1 MSEKPVIASKSPA
14 VMKLEAGEYW
24 WCSCGKS
31 KDQPFCDGS
40 HKGSSFSPQKVVI
53 EESRTVALCNCKHS
67 ANGAMCD
74 GNDIATLPDFPAEI
88 RAPAGTLAGVS
99 GFQLQFGNTKILTP
113 GDEPDALV
121 AMNPAALKSNIGDLP
136 EGGMLVVNIDSFKSM
151 NLKKAGYESN
161 PLDDEDFRKKYHLIE
176 LDLTG
181 LTKEALKES
190 PLKPSDKVRCKNFFA
205 LGFMYYVY
213 GRPLEPTLK
222 FFEQKW
228 GKRLPDL
235 AEANS
240 KVLKAGF
247 NLGDTMETARN
258 RYQVS
263 KAPVQAGVY
272 RKISGN
278 EALVYGL
285 VTASR
290 KANRELLYSGYP
302 ITPASPVLEGLSQL
316 KNFGIKCVQAE
327 DEIAAMGVALGASFA
342 GDLTVC
348 ATSGPGMC
356 LKSEFIGLAS
366 ITELPLIICNVQ
378 RGGPSTGLP
387 TKTEQSDLLQA
398 LFSRHGDC
406 PIPVIAAH
414 SPSDCFDC
422 AIEAVRIALTYM
434 TPVILLS
441 DLYVANGA
449 EPWRVPNVS
458 DIPVIENSFAKIEEE
473 YVIYRRDPKTLAR
486 TQAIPGQVGLEHR
499 IGGLE
504 KGEDGG
510 VSYDPDN
517 HEEMSHLRAQKVAGI
532 AKSLDPIEIQGEPE
546 GDLLVIGWGGTY
558 GAISS
563 AATNLR
569 DEGFSVS
576 NIHLRHLNP
585 LPDDLGDIIGRF
597 KKVIVPELN
606 LGQLNLLLRAK
617 YLVDVIS
624 YGKLQGKPFKVSEL
638 HEKFLEHLR

>member
-1 MSEKPVIASKSPA
+1 MTQPTDSFEEIESA
-14 VMKLEAGEYW
+14 VVRFAGD
-24 WCSCGKS
+24 SG
-31 KDQPFCDGS
+31 DGMQTV
-40 HKGSSFSPQKVVI
+40 GERFTDSSAF
-53 EESRTVALCNCKHS
+53 A
-67 ANGAMCD
+67 

-99 GFQLQFGNTKILTP
+99 GFQLQFGSREILTP
-113 GDEPDALV
+113 GDAPDALV
-121 AMNPAALKSNIGDLP
+121 AMNPAALKANIDDLP
-136 EGGMLVVNIDSFKSM
+136 EGGMLVVNVDSFNKM
-151 NLKKAGYESN
+151 NLAKANYENN
-161 PLDDEDFRKKYHLIE
+161 PLEDEDFRNKYHLVE
-176 LDLTG
+176 LDLTN
-181 LTKEALKES
+181 LTKEALSES
-190 PLKPSDKVRCKNFFA
+190 PLKPAEKVRCKNFFA

-222 FFEQKW
+222 FFEDKW
-228 GKRLPDL
+228 AKRLPDV

-240 KVLKAGF
+240 LALKAGN

-263 KAPVQAGVY
+263 KAAVHPGVY

-278 EALVYGL
+278 EAAVYGL
-285 VTASR
+285 VVAAE

-302 ITPASPVLEGLSQL
+302 ITPASPILEGLSHL
-316 KNFGIKCVQAE
+316 KKFGVKCVQAE
-327 DEIAAMGVALGASFA
+327 DEIAAIGVAIGASFA
-342 GDLTVC
+342 GDLSVC

-366 ITELPLIICNVQ
+366 ITELPLVICNIQ

-406 PIPVIAAH
+406 PLPIVAAH

-422 AIEAVRIALTYM
+422 AIEAVRIAITYM
-434 TPVILLS
+434 TPVIFLS

-449 EPWRVPNVS
+449 EPWLVPNIG
-458 DIPVIENSFAKIEEE
+458 DLPEIENSFASTEEE
-473 YVIYRRDPKTLAR
+473 YVIYRRDSETLAR
-486 TQAIPGQVGLEHR
+486 KQAIPGQVGLEHR

-504 KGEDGG
+504 KSEDGS

-517 HEEMSHLRAQKVAGI
+517 HEQMTHLREQKVTGI
-532 AKSLDPIEIQGEPE
+532 AKSYGPTEIQGDTE

-563 AATNLR
+563 AVSLLR
-569 DEGFSVS
+569 EEGYAVS
-576 NIHLRHLNP
+576 NLHLRHLNP
-585 LPDDLGDIIGRF
+585 LPDDLGKIMGRF
-597 KKVIVPELN
+597 KKIVVPELN
-606 LGQLNLLLRAK
+606 LGQLSFVLRAK
-617 YLVDVIS
+617 YLIDVIS
-624 YGKLQGKPFKVSEL
+624 FGRVQGKPFKVSEL
-638 HEKFLEHLR
+638 QKKFLEHLA

>member
-1 MSEKPVIASKSPA
+1 MSSSTDSFEEIESA
-14 VMKLEAGEYW
+14 VVRFAGD
-24 WCSCGKS
+24 SG
-31 KDQPFCDGS
+31 DGMQTV
-40 HKGSSFSPQKVVI
+40 GERFTDSSAF
-53 EESRTVALCNCKHS
+53 A
-67 ANGAMCD
+67 

-99 GFQLQFGNTKILTP
+99 GFQLQFGSRKILTP

-121 AMNPAALKSNIGDLP
+121 AMNPAALKSNIDDLP
-136 EGGMLVVNIDSFKSM
+136 EGGMLVVNIDSFKKM
-151 NLKKAGYESN
+151 NLAKAGYETS
-161 PLDDEDFRKKYHLIE
+161 PLEDENFRKKYHLVE
-176 LDLTG
+176 LDLTS

-190 PLKPSDKVRCKNFFA
+190 PLKPSDKARCKNFFA

-222 FFEQKW
+222 FFSDKW
-228 GKRLPDL
+228 GKKLPEL
-235 AEANS
+235 AVANS
-240 KVLKAGF
+240 TALRAGF
-247 NLGDTMETARN
+247 NLGHTMETARN

-285 VTASR
+285 VAGA
-290 KANRELLYSGYP
+290 KQANRELLYAGYP
-302 ITPASPVLEGLSQL
+302 ITPASPILEGLSAL
-316 KNFGIKCVQAE
+316 KKFGVKTLQAE
-327 DEIAAMGVALGASFA
+327 DEIAAMGMAIGASFA
-342 GDLTVC
+342 GDLSVV

-366 ITELPLIICNVQ
+366 ITELPVVIVDVQ

-387 TKTEQSDLLQA
+387 TKTEQSDLLQSLYA
-398 LFSRHGDC
+398 RHGDC
-406 PIPVIAAH
+406 PLPVIAAH

-422 AIEAVRIALTYM
+422 AIEASRIALTYM

-449 EPWRVPNVS
+449 EPWKIPNVS
-458 DIPVIENSFAKIEEE
+458 ELPAIDTKFADPNEELIV
-473 YVIYRRDPKTLAR
+473 YKRDPETLAR
-486 TQAIPGQVGLEHR
+486 TQAIPGQAGLEHR

-504 KGEDGG
+504 KSEDGG
-510 VSYDPDN
+510 VSYDPEN
-517 HEEMSHLRAQKVAGI
+517 HEKMSQLRAEKINGI
-532 AKSLDPIEIQGEPE
+532 AKSYDPIAVQGEKE

-558 GAISS
+558 GAIFS
-563 AATNLR
+563 ATKALQ

-576 NIHLRHLNP
+576 SIHLRHLNP
-585 LPDDLGDIIGRF
+585 LPNDLDTLLSSF

-606 LGQLNLLLRAK
+606 LGQLSTILKAK
-617 YLVDVIS
+617 YVRDIIS
-624 YGKLQGKPFKVSEL
+624 FNKLQGKPFKVVEL
-638 HEKFLEHLR
+638 REEFVKHLSSN

>member
-1 MSEKPVIASKSPA
+1 MSPSTDSFEEIESA
-14 VMKLEAGEYW
+14 VVRFAGD
-24 WCSCGKS
+24 SG
-31 KDQPFCDGS
+31 DGMQTV
-40 HKGSSFSPQKVVI
+40 GERFTDSSAF
-53 EESRTVALCNCKHS
+53 A
-67 ANGAMCD
+67 

-99 GFQLQFGNTKILTP
+99 GFQLQFGSRKILTP

-121 AMNPAALKSNIGDLP
+121 AMNPAALKANIDDLP
-136 EGGMLVVNIDSFKSM
+136 EGGMLVVNIDSFKKM
-151 NLKKAGYESN
+151 NLAKAGYEIS
-161 PLDDEDFRKKYHLIE
+161 PLEDEEFRKKYHLVE
-176 LDLTG
+176 LDLTS
-181 LTKEALKES
+181 LTKEALKDS
-190 PLKPSDKVRCKNFFA
+190 PLKPSDKARCKNFFA

-222 FFEQKW
+222 FFKDKW
-228 GKRLPDL
+228 GKKLPEL
-235 AEANS
+235 SEANS
-240 KVLKAGF
+240 TALKAGF

-285 VTASR
+285 VAGA
-290 KANRELLYSGYP
+290 KQADRELLYAGYP
-302 ITPASPVLEGLSQL
+302 ITPASPILEGLSAL
-316 KNFGIKCVQAE
+316 KKFGVKTLQAE
-327 DEIAAMGVALGASFA
+327 DEIAAMGMAIGASFA
-342 GDLTVC
+342 GDLSVV

-366 ITELPLIICNVQ
+366 ITELPVVIVDVQ

-387 TKTEQSDLLQA
+387 TKTEQSDLLQSLYA
-398 LFSRHGDC
+398 RHGDC
-406 PIPVIAAH
+406 PLPVLAAH

-422 AIEAVRIALTYM
+422 AMEASRIALTYM

-449 EPWRVPNVS
+449 EPWKIPNVS
-458 DIPVIENSFAKIEEE
+458 ELPTIDTKFADPNEELVV
-473 YVIYRRDPKTLAR
+473 YKRDPETLAR
-486 TQAIPGQVGLEHR
+486 TQAIPGQAGLEHR

-504 KGEDGG
+504 KSEDGG
-510 VSYDPDN
+510 VSYDPEN
-517 HEEMSHLRAQKVAGI
+517 HEKMTHLRAEKVNGI
-532 AKSLDPIEIQGEPE
+532 ANSYDPLTVQGEKE

-563 AATNLR
+563 ATKVLQ

-576 NIHLRHLNP
+576 SIHLRHLNP
-585 LPDDLGDIIGRF
+585 LPNELESLLCSF

-606 LGQLNLLLRAK
+606 LGQLSTILKAK
-617 YLVDVIS
+617 YVKDIIS
-624 YGKLQGKPFKVSEL
+624 YSKVQGKPFKVTEL
-638 HEKFLEHLR
+638 REEFVKHLSNN

>member
-1 MSEKPVIASKSPA
+1 MSPSTDSFEEIESA
-14 VMKLEAGEYW
+14 VVRFAGD
-24 WCSCGKS
+24 SG
-31 KDQPFCDGS
+31 DGMQTV
-40 HKGSSFSPQKVVI
+40 GERFTDSSAF
-53 EESRTVALCNCKHS
+53 A
-67 ANGAMCD
+67 

-99 GFQLQFGNTKILTP
+99 GFQLQFGSRKILTP

-121 AMNPAALKSNIGDLP
+121 AMNPAALKANIDDLP
-136 EGGMLVVNIDSFKSM
+136 EGGMLVVNIDSFKKM
-151 NLKKAGYESN
+151 NLAKAGYEIS
-161 PLDDEDFRKKYHLIE
+161 PLEDEEFRKKYHLVE
-176 LDLTG
+176 LDLTS
-181 LTKEALKES
+181 LTKEALKDS
-190 PLKPSDKVRCKNFFA
+190 PLKPSDKARCKNFFA

-222 FFEQKW
+222 FFSDKW
-228 GKRLPDL
+228 GKKLPEL
-235 AEANS
+235 SEANS
-240 KVLKAGF
+240 TALKAGF

-285 VTASR
+285 VAGA
-290 KANRELLYSGYP
+290 KQANRELLYAGYP
-302 ITPASPVLEGLSQL
+302 ITPASPILEGLSAL
-316 KNFGIKCVQAE
+316 KKFGVKTLQAE
-327 DEIAAMGVALGASFA
+327 DEIAAMGMAIGASFA
-342 GDLTVC
+342 GDLSVV

-366 ITELPLIICNVQ
+366 ITELPVVIVDVQ

-387 TKTEQSDLLQA
+387 TKTEQSDLLQSLYA
-398 LFSRHGDC
+398 RHGDC
-406 PIPVIAAH
+406 PLPVLAAH

-422 AIEAVRIALTYM
+422 AMEASRIALTYM

-449 EPWRVPNVS
+449 EPWKIPNVS
-458 DIPVIENSFAKIEEE
+458 ELPTIDTKFADPNEELVV
-473 YVIYRRDPKTLAR
+473 YKRDPETLAR
-486 TQAIPGQVGLEHR
+486 TQAIPGQAGLEHR

-504 KGEDGG
+504 KSEDGG
-510 VSYDPDN
+510 VSYDPEN
-517 HEEMSHLRAQKVAGI
+517 HEKMTHLRAEKVNGI
-532 AKSLDPIEIQGEPE
+532 ANSYDPLAVQGEKE

-563 AATNLR
+563 ATKVLQ
-569 DEGFSVS
+569 DEGFSISSV
-576 NIHLRHLNP
+576 HLRHLNP
-585 LPDDLGDIIGRF
+585 LPNELESLLCSF

-606 LGQLNLLLRAK
+606 LGQLSTILKAK
-617 YLVDVIS
+617 YVKDIVS
-624 YGKLQGKPFKVSEL
+624 YNKVQGKPFKVTEL
-638 HEKFLEHLR
+638 REEFVKHLSNN

>member
-1 MSEKPVIASKSPA
+1 MSPSTDSFEEIESA
-14 VMKLEAGEYW
+14 VVRFAGD
-24 WCSCGKS
+24 SG
-31 KDQPFCDGS
+31 DGMQTV
-40 HKGSSFSPQKVVI
+40 GERFTDSSAF
-53 EESRTVALCNCKHS
+53 A
-67 ANGAMCD
+67 

-99 GFQLQFGNTKILTP
+99 GFQLQFGSRKILTP

-121 AMNPAALKSNIGDLP
+121 AMNPAALKANIDDLP
-136 EGGMLVVNIDSFKSM
+136 EGGMLVVNIDSFKKM
-151 NLKKAGYESN
+151 NLAKAGYEIS
-161 PLDDEDFRKKYHLIE
+161 PLEDEEFRKKYHLVE
-176 LDLTG
+176 LDLTS
-181 LTKEALKES
+181 LTKEALKDS
-190 PLKPSDKVRCKNFFA
+190 PLKPSDKARCKNFFA

-222 FFEQKW
+222 FFSDKW
-228 GKRLPDL
+228 GKKLPEL
-235 AEANS
+235 SEANS
-240 KVLKAGF
+240 TALKAGF

-285 VTASR
+285 VAGA
-290 KANRELLYSGYP
+290 KQANRELLYAGYP
-302 ITPASPVLEGLSQL
+302 ITPASPILEGLSAL
-316 KNFGIKCVQAE
+316 KKFGVKTLQAE
-327 DEIAAMGVALGASFA
+327 DEIAAMGMAIGASFA
-342 GDLTVC
+342 GDLSVV

-366 ITELPLIICNVQ
+366 ITELPVVIVDVQ

-387 TKTEQSDLLQA
+387 TKTEQSDLLQSLYA
-398 LFSRHGDC
+398 RHGDC
-406 PIPVIAAH
+406 PLPVLAAH

-422 AIEAVRIALTYM
+422 AMEASRIALTYM

-449 EPWRVPNVS
+449 EPWKIPNVS
-458 DIPVIENSFAKIEEE
+458 ELPTIDTKFA
-473 YVIYRRDPKTLAR
+473 DPKEELVVYKRDSETLAR
-486 TQAIPGQVGLEHR
+486 TQAIPGQAGLEHR

-504 KGEDGG
+504 KSEDGG
-510 VSYDPDN
+510 VSYDPEN
-517 HEEMSHLRAQKVAGI
+517 HEKMTHLRAEKVNGI
-532 AKSLDPIEIQGEPE
+532 ANSYDPLAVQGEKE

-563 AATNLR
+563 ATKVLQ
-569 DEGFSVS
+569 DEGFSISSV
-576 NIHLRHLNP
+576 HLRHLNP
-585 LPDDLGDIIGRF
+585 LPNELESLLCSF

-606 LGQLNLLLRAK
+606 LGQLSAILKAK
-617 YLVDVIS
+617 YVKDVIS
-624 YGKLQGKPFKVSEL
+624 YNKVQGKPFKVTEL
-638 HEKFLEHLR
+638 REEFVKHLSNN

>member
-1 MSEKPVIASKSPA
+1 MTQQTDSFEEIESA
-14 VMKLEAGEYW
+14 VVRFAGD
-24 WCSCGKS
+24 SG
-31 KDQPFCDGS
+31 DGMQTV
-40 HKGSSFSPQKVVI
+40 GERFTDSSAF
-53 EESRTVALCNCKHS
+53 A
-67 ANGAMCD
+67 

-99 GFQLQFGNTKILTP
+99 GFQLQFGSREILTP
-113 GDEPDALV
+113 GDLPDALV
-121 AMNPAALKSNIGDLP
+121 AMNPAALKTNIDDLP
-136 EGGMLVVNIDSFKSM
+136 EGGMLVVNVDSFKKM
-151 NLKKAGYESN
+151 NLAKAGYDTN
-161 PLDDEDFRKKYHLIE
+161 PLEDEDFRKKYHLVE
-176 LDLTG
+176 LDLTN
-181 LTKEALKES
+181 LTKEALTDS
-190 PLKPSDKVRCKNFFA
+190 PLKPSDKARCKYFFA
-205 LGFMYYVY
+205 LGFMYFVY

-222 FFEQKW
+222 FFDEKW
-228 GKRLPDL
+228 GKKLPEV

-240 KVLKAGF
+240 LVLKAGY
-247 NLGDTMETARN
+247 NLGDTLETARN

-263 KAPVQAGVY
+263 KAAVHPGVY

-285 VTASR
+285 VVAAK

-316 KNFGIKCVQAE
+316 KKYGVKCVQAE

-342 GDLTVC
+342 GDLSVC

-406 PIPVIAAH
+406 PIPVLAAH
-414 SPSDCFDC
+414 SPSDCFEC
-422 AIEAVRIALTYM
+422 ALEAARIALTHM

-441 DLYVANGA
+441 DLYVANGS
-449 EPWRVPNVS
+449 EPWRIPNVS
-458 DIPVIENSFAKIEEE
+458 DLPIIENSFANPDEE
-473 YVIYRRDPKTLAR
+473 YVIYRRDPETLAR
-486 TQAIPGQVGLEHR
+486 IQAIPGQVGLEHR

-517 HEEMSHLRAQKVAGI
+517 HEEMTRLRAQKVAVI
-532 AKSLDPIEIQGEPE
+532 SKSFDPLQIRGEPE

-558 GAISS
+558 GSIS
-563 AATNLR
+563 AAVGSLR
-569 DEGFSVS
+569 EEGFSVS
-576 NIHLRHLNP
+576 SIHLRHINP
-585 LPDDLGDIIGRF
+585 LPDDLGDIMGRF

-606 LGQLNLLLRAK
+606 LGQLSLILRAK
-617 YLVDVIS
+617 YLMDVIA
-624 YGKLQGKPFKVSEL
+624 YGKVQGKPFQVSEL
-638 HEKFLEHLR
+638 REKFLEHLN

>member
-1 MSEKPVIASKSPA
+1 MSPSTDSFEEIESA
-14 VMKLEAGEYW
+14 VVRFAGD
-24 WCSCGKS
+24 SG
-31 KDQPFCDGS
+31 DGMQTV
-40 HKGSSFSPQKVVI
+40 GERFTDSSAF
-53 EESRTVALCNCKHS
+53 A
-67 ANGAMCD
+67 

-99 GFQLQFGNTKILTP
+99 GFQLQFGSRKILTP

-121 AMNPAALKSNIGDLP
+121 AMNPAALKANIDDLP
-136 EGGMLVVNIDSFKSM
+136 EGGMLVVNIDSFKKM
-151 NLKKAGYESN
+151 NLAKAGYEIS
-161 PLDDEDFRKKYHLIE
+161 PLEDEEFRKKYHLVE
-176 LDLTG
+176 LDLTS
-181 LTKEALKES
+181 LTKEALKDS
-190 PLKPSDKVRCKNFFA
+190 PLKPSDKARCKNFFA

-222 FFEQKW
+222 FFSDKW
-228 GKRLPDL
+228 GKKLPEL
-235 AEANS
+235 SEANS
-240 KVLKAGF
+240 TALKAGF

-285 VTASR
+285 VAGA
-290 KANRELLYSGYP
+290 KQANRELLYAGYP
-302 ITPASPVLEGLSQL
+302 ITPASPILEGLSAL
-316 KNFGIKCVQAE
+316 KKFGVKTLQAE
-327 DEIAAMGVALGASFA
+327 DEIAAMGMAIGASFA
-342 GDLTVC
+342 GDLSVV

-366 ITELPLIICNVQ
+366 ITELPVVIVDVQ

-387 TKTEQSDLLQA
+387 TKTEQSDLLQSLYA
-398 LFSRHGDC
+398 RHGDC
-406 PIPVIAAH
+406 PLPVLAAH

-422 AIEAVRIALTYM
+422 AMEASRIALTYM

-449 EPWRVPNVS
+449 EPWKIPNVS
-458 DIPVIENSFAKIEEE
+458 ELPTIDTKFADPNEELVV
-473 YVIYRRDPKTLAR
+473 YKRDPETLAR
-486 TQAIPGQVGLEHR
+486 TQAIPGQAGLEHR

-504 KGEDGG
+504 KSEDGG
-510 VSYDPDN
+510 VSYDPEN
-517 HEEMSHLRAQKVAGI
+517 HEKMTHLRAEKVNGI
-532 AKSLDPIEIQGEPE
+532 ANSYDPLAVQGEKE

-563 AATNLR
+563 ATKVLQ
-569 DEGFSVS
+569 DEGFSISSV
-576 NIHLRHLNP
+576 HLRHLNP
-585 LPDDLGDIIGRF
+585 LPNELESLLCSF

-606 LGQLNLLLRAK
+606 LGQLSTILKAK
-617 YLVDVIS
+617 YVKDIIS
-624 YGKLQGKPFKVSEL
+624 YNKVQGKPFKVTEL
-638 HEKFLEHLR
+638 REEFVKHLSNN

>member
-1 MSEKPVIASKSPA
+1 MTHQTDSFEEIESA
-14 VMKLEAGEYW
+14 VVRFAGD
-24 WCSCGKS
+24 SG
-31 KDQPFCDGS
+31 DGMQTV
-40 HKGSSFSPQKVVI
+40 GERFTDSSAF
-53 EESRTVALCNCKHS
+53 A
-67 ANGAMCD
+67 

-99 GFQLQFGNTKILTP
+99 GFQLQFGSREILTP
-113 GDEPDALV
+113 GDMPDALV
-121 AMNPAALKSNIGDLP
+121 AMNPAALKTNIDDLP
-136 EGGMLVVNIDSFKSM
+136 EGGMLVVNVDSFKKM
-151 NLKKAGYESN
+151 NLTKAGYESN
-161 PLDDEDFRKKYHLIE
+161 PLEDEDFRKKYHLVE
-176 LDLTG
+176 LDLTN
-181 LTKEALKES
+181 LTKEALAES
-190 PLKPSDKVRCKNFFA
+190 PLKPSDKTRCKNFFA
-205 LGFMYYVY
+205 LGFMYFVY
-213 GRPLEPTLK
+213 GRPLEPTLE
-222 FFEQKW
+222 FFDAKW
-228 GKRLPDL
+228 GKKLPEV

-240 KVLKAGF
+240 LVLKAGY
-247 NLGDTMETARN
+247 NLGDTLETARN

-263 KAPVQAGVY
+263 KAASSPGVY

-285 VTASR
+285 VVAAK

-316 KNFGIKCVQAE
+316 KKYGVKCVQAE

-342 GDLTVC
+342 GDLSVC

-406 PIPVIAAH
+406 PIPVLAAH

-422 AIEAVRIALTYM
+422 ALEAARIAITHM

-449 EPWRVPNVS
+449 EPWLVPNVC
-458 DIPVIENSFAKIEEE
+458 DLPDIENSFADPEEE
-473 YVIYRRDPKTLAR
+473 FVIYRRDPETLAR

-517 HEEMSHLRAQKVAGI
+517 HEEMTRLRAEKVA
-532 AKSLDPIEIQGEPE
+532 AVSKSLDPLEVQGEPE
-546 GDLLVIGWGGTY
+546 GDLLVVGWGGTY
-558 GAISS
+558 GAIS
-563 AATNLR
+563 AAVRNLR
-569 DEGFSVS
+569 EEGFSVS
-576 NIHLRHLNP
+576 CIHLRHINP
-585 LPDDLGDIIGRF
+585 LPDDLGEIMGRF

-606 LGQLNLLLRAK
+606 LGQLSWILRAK

-624 YGKLQGKPFKVSEL
+624 YGKVQGKPFKVSEL
-638 HEKFLEHLR
+638 REKFLEHIN

>member
-1 MSEKPVIASKSPA
+1 MSPSTDSFEEIESA
-14 VMKLEAGEYW
+14 VVRFAGD
-24 WCSCGKS
+24 SG
-31 KDQPFCDGS
+31 DGMQTV
-40 HKGSSFSPQKVVI
+40 GERFTDSSAF
-53 EESRTVALCNCKHS
+53 A
-67 ANGAMCD
+67 

-99 GFQLQFGNTKILTP
+99 GFQLQFGSRRILTP

-121 AMNPAALKSNIGDLP
+121 AMNPAALKSNIDDLP
-136 EGGMLVVNIDSFKSM
+136 EGGMLVVNIDSFKKM
-151 NLKKAGYESN
+151 NLAKAGYEIS
-161 PLDDEDFRKKYHLIE
+161 PLEDENFRKKYHLVE
-176 LDLTG
+176 LDLTS

-190 PLKPSDKVRCKNFFA
+190 PLKPSDKARCKNFFA

-222 FFEQKW
+222 FFSDKW
-228 GKRLPDL
+228 GKKLPEL
-235 AEANS
+235 ADANS
-240 KVLKAGF
+240 TALRAGF

-285 VTASR
+285 VAGA
-290 KANRELLYSGYP
+290 KQANRELLYAGYP
-302 ITPASPVLEGLSQL
+302 ITPASPILEGLSAL
-316 KNFGIKCVQAE
+316 KKFGVKTLQAE
-327 DEIAAMGVALGASFA
+327 DEIAAMGMAIGASFA
-342 GDLTVC
+342 GDLSVV

-366 ITELPLIICNVQ
+366 ITELPVVIVDVQ

-387 TKTEQSDLLQA
+387 TKTEQSDLLQSLYA
-398 LFSRHGDC
+398 RHGDC
-406 PIPVIAAH
+406 PLPVLAAH

-422 AIEAVRIALTYM
+422 AIEASRIALTYM

-449 EPWRVPNVS
+449 EPWKIPNVS
-458 DIPVIENSFAKIEEE
+458 ELPAIDTKFADPNEELIV
-473 YVIYRRDPKTLAR
+473 YKRDAETLAR
-486 TQAIPGQVGLEHR
+486 TQAIPGQAGLEHR

-504 KGEDGG
+504 KSEDGG
-510 VSYDPDN
+510 VSYDPEN
-517 HEEMSHLRAQKVAGI
+517 HEKMSQLRADKINGI
-532 AKSLDPIEIQGEPE
+532 AKSYNPIAVQGEKE

-558 GAISS
+558 GAIFS
-563 AATNLR
+563 ATKALQ

-576 NIHLRHLNP
+576 SIHLRHLNP
-585 LPDDLGDIIGRF
+585 LPNDLETLLSSF

-606 LGQLNLLLRAK
+606 LGQLSTILKAK
-617 YLVDVIS
+617 YVRDIIS
-624 YGKLQGKPFKVSEL
+624 FNKLQGKPFKVVEL
-638 HEKFLEHLR
+638 REEFVKHLSSN

>member
-1 MSEKPVIASKSPA
+1 MSPSTDSFEEIESA
-14 VMKLEAGEYW
+14 VVRFAGD
-24 WCSCGKS
+24 SG
-31 KDQPFCDGS
+31 DGMQTV
-40 HKGSSFSPQKVVI
+40 GERFTDSSAF
-53 EESRTVALCNCKHS
+53 A
-67 ANGAMCD
+67 

-99 GFQLQFGNTKILTP
+99 GFQLQFGSRKILTP

-121 AMNPAALKSNIGDLP
+121 AMNPAALKANIDDLP
-136 EGGMLVVNIDSFKSM
+136 EGGMLIVNIDSFKKM
-151 NLKKAGYESN
+151 NLAKAGYETS
-161 PLDDEDFRKKYHLIE
+161 PLEDEEFRKKYHLVE
-176 LDLTG
+176 LDLTS
-181 LTKEALKES
+181 LTKEALKDS
-190 PLKPSDKVRCKNFFA
+190 PLKPSDKARCKNFFA

-222 FFEQKW
+222 FFSDKW
-228 GKRLPDL
+228 GKKLPEL
-235 AEANS
+235 SEANS
-240 KVLKAGF
+240 TALKAGF

-285 VTASR
+285 VAGA
-290 KANRELLYSGYP
+290 KQANRELLYAGYP
-302 ITPASPVLEGLSQL
+302 ITPASPILEGLSAL
-316 KNFGIKCVQAE
+316 KKFGVKTLQAE
-327 DEIAAMGVALGASFA
+327 DEIAAMGMAIGASFA
-342 GDLTVC
+342 GDLSVV

-366 ITELPLIICNVQ
+366 ITELPVVIVDVQ

-387 TKTEQSDLLQA
+387 TKTEQSDLLQSLYA
-398 LFSRHGDC
+398 RHGDC
-406 PIPVIAAH
+406 PLPVLAAH

-422 AIEAVRIALTYM
+422 AMEASRIALTYM

-449 EPWRVPNVS
+449 EPWKIPNVS
-458 DIPVIENSFAKIEEE
+458 ELPTIHTKFADPNEELVV
-473 YVIYRRDPKTLAR
+473 YKRDPETLAR
-486 TQAIPGQVGLEHR
+486 TQAIPGQAGLEHR

-504 KGEDGG
+504 KSEDGG
-510 VSYDPDN
+510 VSYDPEN
-517 HEEMSHLRAQKVAGI
+517 HEKMTHLRAEKVNGI
-532 AKSLDPIEIQGEPE
+532 ANSYDPLAVQGEKE

-563 AATNLR
+563 ATKVLQ
-569 DEGFSVS
+569 DEGFSISSV
-576 NIHLRHLNP
+576 HLRHLNP
-585 LPDDLGDIIGRF
+585 LPNELESLLCSF

-606 LGQLNLLLRAK
+606 LGQLSTILKAK
-617 YLVDVIS
+617 YVKDIVS
-624 YGKLQGKPFKVSEL
+624 YNKVQGKPFKVTEL
-638 HEKFLEHLR
+638 REEFVKYLSNN